1 MFKKPKLMLSAVVA
15 VAVVFSS
22 ICVTAQETVKAEPL
36 SLAQCIEIARKGQTD
51 VITAGNNII
60 IAKKNLTQKNSA
72 YLPQVS
78 IQNNTFAIG
87 DEGVLSRST
96 TGTAISIDQN
106 IYDGGL
112 REASVEGARYGVQL
126 RLHALDR
133 TLQTVTFDVTQSYYT
148 VLRSKRLAEVS
159 EANVKYN
166 EELRSQIESRAKL
179 GDAAQV
185 DVLPVE
191 AQLASAQVDLLS
203 ARRNVRTS
211 LIKLQ
216 SAMGLAPKAEFDI
229 QAVQDAPLSDLE
241 PTNTLLDT
249 AIKSRPDLQQA
260 QASVGAA
267 KTSVKT
273 ARISIYPRPVIT
285 GGYSKSLSGGFSQTG
300 GQIVG
305 SIVFDAFDGGANRAA
320 LDEAKATQANS
331 QEQVNELTRQIHAQV
346 EDAVLGVNDAKDRIR
361 AAQSSYDASRK
372 NLDVQIEKY
381 GQGLAITLDMLNAEA
396 QLVSAQSSLVQ
407 ARYDYYIAVA
417 QLEYALGK

>member
-15 VAVVFSS
+15 IAVVFSS
-22 ICVTAQETVKAEPL
+22 ICVTAQETAKAEPL

-112 REASVEGARYGVQL
+112 REASVEGARYGVQQ

-148 VLRSKRLAEVS
+148 VLRSKQLAEVS

-249 AIKSRPDLQQA
+249 AIKSRPDLLQA

-305 SIVFDAFDGGANRAA
+305 SIVFDAFDGGANRAV
-320 LDEAKATQANS
+320 LDEAKAAQANS

-346 EDAVLGVNDAKDRIR
+346 EDAAIGVNDAKDRIR
-361 AAQSSYDASRK
+361 AAQSSYDASHK

-396 QLVSAQSSLVQ
+396 QLISAQSSLVQ